1 MYYHKRNKS
10 SIVRQKV
17 VPLHLKNQEALL
29 RTLSALLDFIRP
41 VQEPTLIFLIVLLIL
56 LLSPILLK
64 KLRTPSIIGLIIAGV
79 IVGPKGIGLL
89 AANREID
96 LLGSIGLLYIMFL
109 AGLEIDMKDFKANQ
123 NRSITFGALTFLVPI
138 CTGFIITYY
147 VFDYPFK
154 GALLFASMFSTH
166 TLVSY
171 PIVNRYGLG
180 KNNAVTVAIGGT
192 IITDTAVLLLL
203 TIIAASVHGTLTL
216 GFWIQLVLSLIVFV
230 WFMLRGVPAITK
242 WFFRNMGADINTEYT
257 FILIV
262 VLTAALLAKLAG
274 VEGIIGAFLAGL
286 ALNRLIPHDSPLMN
300 RVQFIGNT
308 LFIPF
313 FLVKVGMLVDVKV
326 LFYGTY
332 TIVMM
337 LIVVFIATST
347 KWMAAFITQ
356 KIYGYTKHE
365 RNIIFGLSNAHAAAI
380 LAVVTVGTE
389 LQLFDDSVLNA
400 CIMVILISCLIS
412 SFVTESAARNMAT
425 LEGNNNP
432 TDRDT
437 PERWL
442 VSVANPTTL
451 NQLLVFTDLLRTTQ
465 NTETIYALNIVIED
479 DNSDTTRKILT
490 SNRQLR
496 KNIKEVNLNNAPIQ
510 VVSKPDVNIVNGI
523 ARAAND
529 LFATA
534 IVIGW
539 NGKVKT
545 VDKLF
550 GSVLERL
557 TERSSKMIVVA
568 KILHAWNNISNINII
583 VPPNANVEIGF
594 RQWVY
599 NMRNMAKKIPASL
612 TFWGQQ
618 TTLDAIVTTLANHNK
633 LDKGIFYH
641 PFDRWDNLS
650 SLIEEGI
657 STQDLVVFVT
667 ARPQTI
673 SHHSYMYYLPY
684 LVSEQF
690 TTLSFVIVYPQQSAA
705 GLNVRSIR

>member
-1 MYYHKRNKS
+1 
-10 SIVRQKV
+10 
-17 VPLHLKNQEALL
+17 
-29 RTLSALLDFIRP
+29 
-41 VQEPTLIFLIVLLIL
+41 
-56 LLSPILLK
+56 
-64 KLRTPSIIGLIIAGV
+64 
-79 IVGPKGIGLL
+79 
-89 AANREID
+89 
-96 LLGSIGLLYIMFL
+96 
-109 AGLEIDMKDFKANQ
+109 
-123 NRSITFGALTFLVPI
+123 
-138 CTGFIITYY
+138 
-147 VFDYPFK
+147 
-154 GALLFASMFSTH
+154 
-166 TLVSY
+166 
-171 PIVNRYGLG
+171 
-180 KNNAVTVAIGGT
+180 
-192 IITDTAVLLLL
+192 
-203 TIIAASVHGTLTL
+203 
-216 GFWIQLVLSLIVFV
+216 
-230 WFMLRGVPAITK
+230 
-242 WFFRNMGADINTEYT
+242 
-257 FILIV
+257 
-262 VLTAALLAKLAG
+262 
-274 VEGIIGAFLAGL
+274 
-286 ALNRLIPHDSPLMN
+286 
-300 RVQFIGNT
+300 
-308 LFIPF
+308 
-313 FLVKVGMLVDVKV
+313 
-326 LFYGTY
+326 
-332 TIVMM
+332 
-337 LIVVFIATST
+337 
-347 KWMAAFITQ
+347 
-356 KIYGYTKHE
+356 
-365 RNIIFGLSNAHAAAI
+365 
-380 LAVVTVGTE
+380 
-389 LQLFDDSVLNA
+389 
-400 CIMVILISCLIS
+400 MVILISCLIS
-412 SFVTESAARNMAT
+412 SFVTESAARSIAT
-425 LEGNNNP
+425 LEGNNNT

-442 VSVANPTTL
+442 VSVSNPATL
-451 NQLLVFTDLLRTTQ
+451 NQLLVFTDLVRTTQ
-465 NTETIYALNIVIED
+465 NTEAIYALNIVIED

-557 TERSSKMIVVA
+557 TERSSKMIMVA

-618 TTLDAIVTTLANHNK
+618 ATLDAIVTTLANHNK

-673 SHHSYMYYLPY
+673 
-684 LVSEQF
+684 
-690 TTLSFVIVYPQQSAA
+690 
-705 GLNVRSIR
+705 

>member
-1 MYYHKRNKS
+1 M
-10 SIVRQKV
+10 
-17 VPLHLKNQEALL
+17 L
-29 RTLSALLDFIRP
+29 TLYTLLDFIRP
-41 VQEPTLIFLIVLLIL
+41 VEEPTLIFLIVLIIL
-56 LLSPILLK
+56 LVSPILLK
-64 KLRTPSIIGLIIAGV
+64 KLKTPSIIGLIIAGV
-79 IVGPKGIGLL
+79 IVGPQGVGLL
-89 AANREID
+89 AANREIE

-109 AGLEIDMKDFKANQ
+109 AGLEIDMKDFKANR

-138 CTGFIITYY
+138 CTGFIVTYY
-147 VFDYPFK
+147 LFDYPFK
-154 GALLFASMFSTH
+154 AALLFAGMFSTH

-171 PIVNRYGLG
+171 PIVSRYGLG

-203 TIIAASVHGTLTL
+203 TIIAASVHGTLTMAF
-216 GFWIQLVLSLIVFV
+216 GIQLVVSLAVFV
-230 WFMLRGVPAITK
+230 WFMLKGVPNITK
-242 WFFRNMGADINTEYT
+242 WFFRNMGADINTEYI

-313 FLVKVGMLVDVKV
+313 FLVRVGMLVDVKV
-326 LFYGTY
+326 LFYGSY
-332 TIVMM
+332 TIMM
-337 LIVVFIATST
+337 ILVVVAIATST
-347 KWMAAFITQ
+347 KWMAAYITQ

-380 LAVVTVGTE
+380 LAVVTVGNN
-389 LQLFDDSVLNA
+389 LGLFDDSILNA
-400 CIMVILISCLIS
+400 SIMVILVSCLIS
-412 SFVTESAARNMAT
+412 SFVTESAARGIAK
-425 LEGNNNP
+425 LEGNNST

-442 VSVANPTTL
+442 VSVSNPATL
-451 NQLLVFTDLLRTTQ
+451 NQLLIFTNLVRTTQ
-465 NTETIYALNIVIED
+465 NTEAIYALNIVIED
-479 DNSDTTRKILT
+479 DNSDTTRRILT

-496 KNIKEVNLNNAPIQ
+496 KNITDSNLKDTQIQ

-523 ARAAND
+523 TRAAND

-550 GSVLERL
+550 GSVLDRL
-557 TERSSKMIVVA
+557 TENSSKMLMVA
-568 KILHAWNNISNINII
+568 KILHAWNNISHINVI

-594 RQWVY
+594 RQWIY
-599 NMRNMAKKIPASL
+599 NVRNMAKKIPAAL

-618 TTLDAIVTTLANHNK
+618 PTLDAVVATLANHNK

-650 SLIEEGI
+650 SLIQEGI

-673 SHHSYMYYLPY
+673 SHHNYMYYLPY
-684 LVSEQF
+684 LVSDQF
-690 TTLSFVIVYPQQSAA
+690 NAISFVIIYPQQSTAT
-705 GLNVRSIR
+705 GLTVRSIR